1 MNLIKLFSVF
11 ILTIT
16 FAILTSPVITV
27 AQVPLYTFPA
37 DDGTK
42 SYYVTGENGVNI
54 FVDEKGDPT
63 KTTIIFSS
71 GFLTSRMSWNPQ
83 WFDPEF
89 EKFHLIRYDYRG
101 IGKSDKPKDVNSYSQ
116 DLFSS
121 DIYALINKL
130 NTEYYIK
137 NKRIVLVGW
146 SIGVP
151 LSLNFIKNYPNIKID
166 GFVSIG
172 GAANNTSKLDPSLI
186 PALQDLVDPQDNFSK
201 VVSGIDIF
209 VRSLFFKP
217 FSDELHSFLMGNSV
231 TASFEYRKSGS
242 IPFNVGEFYSTLT
255 IPSLHIIAEN
265 DVFGMENGL
274 YFSSLGQNVETII
287 YKESGHCILWEK
299 AKELNKDVVKLIS
312 KI

>member
-1 MNLIKLFSVF
+1 
-11 ILTIT
+11 
-16 FAILTSPVITV
+16 
-27 AQVPLYTFPA
+27 
-37 DDGTK
+37 
-42 SYYVTGENGVNI
+42 
-54 FVDEKGDPT
+54 
-63 KTTIIFSS
+63 
-71 GFLTSRMSWNPQ
+71 MSWNPQ

-130 NTEYYIK
+130 NTEYDIK

-242 IPFNVGEFYSTLT
+242 K
-255 IPSLHIIAEN
+255 N

>member
-16 FAILTSPVITV
+16 FVILTSPVITV

-71 GFLTSRMSWNPQ
+71 GFLTTRMTWNPQ
-83 WFDPEF
+83 WVDPKF

-101 IGKSDKPKDVNSYSQ
+101 IGKSDKPKDINLYSQ
-116 DLFSS
+116 DLFAS

-130 NTEYYIK
+130 KTEYDIK
-137 NKRIVLVGW
+137 NKKIILVGW

-151 LSLNFIKNYPNIKID
+151 LSLNFMKNYPNIKID
-166 GFVSIG
+166 GFISIG

-186 PALQDLVDPQDNFSK
+186 TAFQDLVDPQDNFSK
-201 VVSGIDIF
+201 VVSGIEIF
-209 VRSLFFKP
+209 IRSLSFKP
-217 FSDELHSFLMGNSV
+217 FSDELHSFLVGNSV
-231 TASFEYRKSGS
+231 TASFEYRNSGS
-242 IPFNVGEFYSTLT
+242 GK
-255 IPSLHIIAEN
+255 
-265 DVFGMENGL
+265 
-274 YFSSLGQNVETII
+274 
-287 YKESGHCILWEK
+287 YKFDLFFIFK
-299 AKELNKDVVKLIS
+299 N
-312 KI
+312 